1 MLNKA
6 ILMGRLTDNPELK
19 YTPNNIAVCSFT
31 LAVNRSYARPGE
43 ERKTDFIDIVT
54 WRSTAEFVSKYFA
67 KGMQVAVEGSIQT
80 RTYEDRQGVKR
91 KAFEVVAN
99 EVFFADSKRDNA
111 RAVETATPTFTSSMG
126 SDFEE
131 VSSDDELPF

>member
-6 ILMGRLTDNPELK
+6 ILMGRLTDSPELK

-43 ERKTDFIDIVT
+43 ERKTDFIDIVA

-80 RTYEDRQGVKR
+80 RTYEDRQGIKR

-111 RAVETATPTFTSSMG
+111 RAVETAAPTFTSSSG